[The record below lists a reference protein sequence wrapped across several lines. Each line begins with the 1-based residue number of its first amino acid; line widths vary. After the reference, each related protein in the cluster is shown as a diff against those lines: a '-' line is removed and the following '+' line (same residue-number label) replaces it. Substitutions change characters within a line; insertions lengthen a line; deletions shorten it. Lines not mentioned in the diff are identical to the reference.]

1 MNKNIVCIGAG
12 YIGGPTMAVIALKN
26 PGRKVYVVD
35 INQKRIDAWNSKD
48 LPIYEPGLDE
58 IVKKVRGKN
67 LFFST
72 DIKGCIQKADT
83 IFVGVNTPTKMF
95 GKGAGRASDLQFWEA
110 TARNIK
116 AWANGPKIV
125 IEKST
130 LPVRTAAAMESIL
143 NAVGVEEVEV
153 KVPPSQCF
161 GATSEGRGRE
171 RNNHHFVVLSNP
183 EFLAEGTAIKDLL
196 NPDRVL
202 IGGPSTPVGQKAV
215 DEVVQ
220 IYLGEKGGW
229 VPRERVLT
237 TNVWSAELTKLAAN
251 AMLAQRVSSINALA
265 GLCEATGAD
274 VEEVAR
280 VMGADHRIGPKFL
293 KAGPGF
299 GGSCF
304 KKDVLNLVYLC
315 ESFGLH
321 TAAEY
326 WSQVIKMNDHQQERI
341 VSRLFKAMFNTLAN
355 KKVAMFGFAFKAD
368 TGDTRE
374 TPAGTVAR
382 LLNDEHVRLSI
393 TDPKALDNARK
404 DLSDLT
410 TSSTDS
416 SLADPRIRGGVGK
429 PNRSKLC
436 VSRSDLRSNISFEQ
450 DPYKAAKEADAIL
463 LMTDWKDYP
472 ALNWS
477 RIYKSMRKP
486 ALVFDTRNCLDA
498 AALRKIGFKVLNIG
512 K

>member
-1 MNKNIVCIGAG
+1 
-12 YIGGPTMAVIALKN
+12 MAVIAKMN
-26 PGRKVYVVD
+26 PDRKVIVVD
-35 INQKRIDAWNSKD
+35 INEKRIAAWNSADFD
-48 LPIYEPGLDE
+48 LPIYEPGLVDVVRE
-58 IVKKVRGKN
+58 VRGKN

-72 DIKGCIQKADT
+72 DIEAAVKECDI

-95 GKGAGRASDLQFWEA
+95 GKGAGRASDLQYWES

-125 IEKST
+125 VEKST
-130 LPVRTAAAMESIL
+130 LPVRTAAAMEAIL
-143 NAVGVEEVEV
+143 NAQDARSEV
-153 KVPPSQCF
+153 KV
-161 GATSEGRGRE
+161 EGQGQQ
-171 RNNHHFVVLSNP
+171 RNFTVLSNP
-183 EFLAEGTAIKDLL
+183 EFLAEGTAIKDLM

-202 IGGPSTPVGQKAV
+202 IGGPQDEEGQKAV
-215 DEVVQ
+215 DAVVE
-220 IYLGEKGGW
+220 IYEGAAKNW
-229 VPRERVLT
+229 VPRERILT

-251 AMLAQRVSSINALA
+251 AFLAQRVSSINAIA

-274 VEEVAR
+274 VDEVAK

-355 KKVAMFGFAFKAD
+355 KKIAIFGFAFKAD

-374 TPAGTVAR
+374 TPAGTVVR
-382 LLNDEHVRLSI
+382 LLHDEHVRLAI
-393 TDPKALDNARK
+393 TDPKALANAKK
-404 DLSDLT
+404 DLADLIEADVSTGGSD
-410 TSSTDS
+410 S
-416 SLADPRIRGGVGK
+416 RIFK
-429 PNRSKLC
+429 QAPIEFTE
-436 VSRSDLRSNISFEQ
+436 DE
-450 DPYKAAKEADAIL
+450 YAAARDADAIVV
-463 LMTDWKDYP
+463 MTDWRHYP
-472 ALNWS
+472 TLDWARL
-477 RIYKSMRKP
+477 YASMRKP
-486 ALVFDTRNCLDA
+486 ALVFDTRNCLDS
-498 AALRKIGFKVLNIG
+498 AALRKIGFKVLQIG